1 MLQTLLR
8 MLQKGR
14 VYHYRELA
22 QALGVS
28 QEMLEEMLRELA
40 RLGYLRDVSD
50 SAAGAHCGAGC
61 EQCPMRGTC
70 ATGGS
75 GHIWTLTDKGRQAI

>member
-8 MLQKGR
+8 MLQEGR
-14 VYHYRELA
+14 VYHYGELA

-40 RLGYLRDVSD
+40 RLGYLRDVSGG
-50 SAAGAHCGAGC
+50 AAGVHCDAGC
-61 EQCPMRGTC
+61 GQCPMRGTC
-70 ATGGS
+70 AVWVS
-75 GHIWTLTDKGRQAI
+75 GHIWALTDKGRQAI